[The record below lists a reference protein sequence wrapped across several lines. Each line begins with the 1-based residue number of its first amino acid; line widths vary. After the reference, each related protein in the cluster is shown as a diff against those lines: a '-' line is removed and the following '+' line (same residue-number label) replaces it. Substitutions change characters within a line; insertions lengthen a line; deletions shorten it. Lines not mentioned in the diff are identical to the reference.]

1 MKITLSTNGY
11 LHKPTKDEM
20 SKAHFITYDC
30 NSLMQLLEE
39 KITKG
44 YMYAGH
50 YDFQT
55 TTFQFINK
63 NEGEHIKKDH
73 YVGTH
78 LVSIDIDHSEVC
90 LDDFYETL
98 KVEPSFAY
106 ESLSNREGN
115 YCYRLVYA
123 FEEEILGKQNY
134 DYVLHNILDFLNIK
148 TDKRAKDAYHIF
160 YGTTPLAHTYC
171 SNKLFKLSDFN
182 CSLAKVQN
190 LDYNNYYINNIVN
203 NNTQYTR
210 NCTFD
215 ERLVMRMQGLDYEDA
230 YKNLY
235 KRFKFI
241 DSSQRVLEADEDVD
255 MIPIPQDY
263 YEIRNLYIKENGR
276 KYIRKK
282 KDGEHRKNYLFT
294 NCCIRRLA
302 VPEISPDDLLY
313 SLCYDMWKRIDNSK
327 DPITPETLMNIV
339 ADSLNK
345 DLSTFQYIRP
355 REHMVNPA
363 YCAKYHLTPE
373 EVALRHMQKKGNMK
387 KKEIKEKK
395 KQLFLSYYNTN
406 LTIKSNI
413 EEIQTITGQVFKERT
428 VKLWLKEEGLTR
440 PYKKRSVSP
449 DNAKDGTTVQEETEK
464 PSEGLKKAENKIIS
478 LKVSKPYPK
487 ITDDEGF
494 WMVEE
499 NYSNYTLMLNFK

>member
-11 LHKPTKDEM
+11 SHKPTKDEM
-20 SKAHFITYDC
+20 SKAHFSTYDC

-55 TTFQFINK
+55 TYFQFINK

-90 LDDFYETL
+90 LDDFHETL
-98 KVEPSFAY
+98 RVKPSFAY

-134 DYVLHNILDFLNIK
+134 DYVLHSILDFLNIK

-171 SNKLFKLSDFN
+171 SNKLFELSDFN
-182 CSLAKVQN
+182 CSLVKVQMAK
-190 LDYNNYYINNIVN
+190 YNYSVYNNIVN
-203 NNTQYTR
+203 NKTQYTA
-210 NCTFD
+210 NCTFN
-215 ERLVMRMQGLDYEDA
+215 ERLVMKMQELDYENV
-230 YKNLY
+230 YKSLY
-235 KRFKFI
+235 KRFRFI
-241 DSSQRVLEADEDVD
+241 DSSQRVLEADEDIP
-255 MIPIPQDY
+255 MIPIPGDY
-263 YEIRNLYIKENGR
+263 YEIRNHYIKKNGK

-282 KDGEHRKNYLFT
+282 KDGEHRKSYLFN

-313 SLCYDMWKRIDNSK
+313 SLCYDMTYRIDNSK
-327 DPITPETLMNIV
+327 DPITPEILMGIV
-339 ADSLNK
+339 IDSLNK
-345 DLSTFQYIRP
+345 DLTTFQYIRP
-355 REHMVNPA
+355 RENMVNPA
-363 YCAKYHLTPE
+363 YCAKYGMTKE
-373 EVALRHMQKKGNMK
+373 EVAHKFASKKGHSSQSK
-387 KKEIKEKK
+387 IKQNK
-395 KQLFLSYYNTN
+395 KQLFLSLYNSN

-413 EEIQTITGQVFKERT
+413 EEIQAKTGQVFKERT

-449 DNAKDGTTVQEETEK
+449 DNDKGGTTDQEETEK

-478 LKVSKPYPK
+478 IKLSKPYPR
-487 ITDDEGF
+487 ITDDEGY
-494 WMVEE
+494 WMVNEG
-499 NYSNYTLMLNFK
+499 YAIAY

>member
-11 LHKPTKDEM
+11 LHKPKEEM
-20 SKAHFITYDC
+20 SKAHFFTYDC

-55 TTFQFINK
+55 TYFQFINK

-90 LDDFYETL
+90 LDDFYKTL

-134 DYVLHNILDFLNIK
+134 DYVLHNILNFLNIR

-171 SNKLFKLSDFN
+171 SNKLFKLSDFGI
-182 CSLAKVQN
+182 SLDKVSN
-190 LDYNNYYINNIVN
+190 PVNYNYINK
-203 NNTQYTR
+203 QYILKTH
-210 NCTFD
+210 NVTGSETFD
-215 ERLVMRMQGLDYEDA
+215 ERLLSAIERYGYEDA
-230 YKNLY
+230 YKKLQGKY
-235 KRFKFI
+235 RHY
-241 DSSQRVLEADEDVD
+241 DSTPITLVGPEDERLVD
-255 MIPIPQDY
+255 IPQDY
-263 YEIRNLYIKENGR
+263 YEIGDEFRVEDGKNGLRKRINGR
-276 KYIRKK
+276 R
-282 KDGEHRKNYLFT
+282 RRMQLFYY
-294 NCCIRRLA
+294 CCIRRL
-302 VPEISPDDLLY
+302 IMPDCTANDLLY
-313 SLCYDMWKRIDNSK
+313 SLCYDMWRRIDNSE
-327 DPITPETLMNIV
+327 DPITLDELMKTVTNAMNYDITLF
-339 ADSLNK
+339 K
-345 DLSTFQYIRP
+345 YKRP
-355 REHMVNPA
+355 GERKVNPA
-363 YCAKYHLTPE
+363 YRKKHNKTNLDVVRE
-373 EVALRHMQKKGNMK
+373 EGSIAGNER
-387 KKEIKEKK
+387 KKEIKENK
-395 KQLFLSYYNTN
+395 KQLFLDNYNKN
-406 LTIKSNI
+406 LSLQRNI
-413 EEIQTITGQVFKERT
+413 EEITDKYGQKFGLST
-428 VKLWLKEEGLTR
+428 VKRWLKEEGLTR

-449 DNAKDGTTVQEETEK
+449 DSGDGGTTVQEEGEK
-464 PSEGLKKAENKIIS
+464 PTESLKSGKNKVIS

-499 NYSNYTLMLNFK
+499 KYLMYNFK

>member
-11 LHKPTKDEM
+11 SHKPTKDDM
-20 SKAHFITYDC
+20 SRAHFITYNC

-55 TTFQFINK
+55 TYFQFINK

-90 LDDFYETL
+90 LDDFHETL
-98 KVEPSFAY
+98 RVKPSFAY

-171 SNKLFKLSDFN
+171 SNKLFKLSDFGI
-182 CSLAKVQN
+182 SLEKVPN
-190 LDYNNYYINNIVN
+190 PVNYNYINKQYILKTHNITGN
-203 NNTQYTR
+203 G
-210 NCTFD
+210 TFD
-215 ERLVMRMQGLDYEDA
+215 ERLLSAIERYGYEDA
-230 YKNLY
+230 YKKLQGKY
-235 KRFKFI
+235 RHYDATPI
-241 DSSQRVLEADEDVD
+241 TLVGPEDERLVD
-255 MIPIPQDY
+255 IPQDY
-263 YEIRNLYIKENGR
+263 YEIGDVFRVEDGKNGLR
-276 KYIRKK
+276 KRINGKK
-282 KDGEHRKNYLFT
+282 RRMQLFYY
-294 NCCIRRLA
+294 CCIRRL
-302 VPEISPDDLLY
+302 IMPDCTANDLLY
-313 SLCYDMWKRIDNSK
+313 SLCYDMWMRIDNSE
-327 DPITPETLMNIV
+327 DPITLDELMKKVTDAMNYDITLF
-339 ADSLNK
+339 K
-345 DLSTFQYIRP
+345 YKRP
-355 REHMVNPA
+355 RERMVNPA
-363 YCAKYHLTPE
+363 YKKKYGFSSLDVVRQE
-373 EVALRHMQKKGNMK
+373 GSIAGNER
-387 KKEIKEKK
+387 KKEIKENK
-395 KQLFLSYYNTN
+395 KQLFLSLYNTN

-413 EEIQTITGQVFKERT
+413 EEIQAKTGQEFSERT
-428 VKLWLKEEGLTR
+428 IKRWLKEENITK
-440 PYKKRSVSP
+440 YKKRSSTEP
-449 DNAKDGTTVQEETEK
+449 QKEECGTTVQEETEK
-464 PSEGLKKAENKIIS
+464 PSEGLKSGKNKIIS
-478 LKVSKPYPK
+478 IKLSKPYPR
-487 ITDDEGF
+487 ITDDEGY

-499 NYSNYTLMLNFK
+499 GYAIAY